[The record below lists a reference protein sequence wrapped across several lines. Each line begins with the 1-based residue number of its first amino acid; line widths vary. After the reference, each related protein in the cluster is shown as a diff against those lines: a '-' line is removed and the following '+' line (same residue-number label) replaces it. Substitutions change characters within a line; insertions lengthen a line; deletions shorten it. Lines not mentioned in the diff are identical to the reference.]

1 MVISL
6 IKGPIANL
14 NATRLEESIYQKSSG
29 DETKYKQIVSAVL
42 NKELVKFNKTST
54 YCCCCCIHQVISNGS
69 CNNCQK
75 SPQNEESSDDTSK
88 TIDKSENVKTKVED
102 DTKPKPK
109 QVKFADDIEKGLKN
123 RKADVQ
129 NQDRKT
135 LRNLK
140 IVFSLYFLL
149 AAFVVGVV
157 IYLGY
162 SIYEILT
169 HENHIEKSFQM
180 FK

>member
-42 NKELVKFNKTST
+42 NKELVKFNKTPI

-75 SPQNEESSDDTSK
+75 SLQNEESSDDISK
-88 TIDKSENVKTKVED
+88 TIDKSENVETKHED

-109 QVKFADDIEKGLKN
+109 QVKFIDLEKGFKN
-123 RKADVQ
+123 RKADVR

-149 AAFVVGVV
+149 AAFVVGVAV
-157 IYLGY
+157 YFGY
-162 SIYEILT
+162 SIYETLT
-169 HENHIEKSFQM
+169 HDNHIEKSL
-180 FK
+180 